1 MASQILTV
9 YVLEPWFKIALWDVF
24 SIPYCCLG
32 SVCTWYVIT
41 AYGIMHDFFLISQV
55 VQNRNTMETLLC
67 IAFVF
72 EISASESGCQHSI
85 YRLVKD

>member
-1 MASQILTV
+1 MYTHTL
-9 YVLEPWFKIALWDVF
+9 L
-24 SIPYCCLG
+24 
-32 SVCTWYVIT
+32 
-41 AYGIMHDFFLISQV
+41 QV
-55 VQNRNTMETLLC
+55 VQDRNTMETLLC